1 MLGQRMGVKAKRTH
15 ASRQAPWRLQVRW
28 TGKTMLLAIVLL
40 VVSSVYL
47 AVNARLAKA
56 GRDVLSL
63 EEHRSD
69 MLRLTSELSAEL
81 ATRTAPE
88 TMMAR
93 AASLGFHAAQ
103 PDDVLFLTVDG
114 YMPPADFI
122 APRPPAAPD
131 EGQAMLSPAY
141 TETLGEWL
149 MRWIGSP
156 GEPS

>member
-1 MLGQRMGVKAKRTH
+1 MGVKAKRTH

-28 TGKTMLLAIVLL
+28 TGKTMLLAIVIL
-40 VVSSVYL
+40 VVSGVYL

-63 EEHRSD
+63 EKQRSEL
-69 MLRLTSELSAEL
+69 LRVTSELSADL

-93 AASLGFHAAQ
+93 AATLGFHAAQ
-103 PDDVLFLTVDG
+103 PEDVLFLTVDG
-114 YMPPADFI
+114 YMPPADFV
-122 APRPPAAPD
+122 APRPPSSPD
-131 EGQAMLSPAY
+131 DVQAMLSPAY

-149 MRWIGSP
+149 MRWFGSP
-156 GEPS
+156 GEAS

>member
-1 MLGQRMGVKAKRTH
+1 
-15 ASRQAPWRLQVRW
+15 
-28 TGKTMLLAIVLL
+28 MLLAIVFL
-40 VVSSVYL
+40 VVSGVYL

-63 EEHRSD
+63 EKQRSEL
-69 MLRLTSELSAEL
+69 LRVTSELSADL

-103 PDDVLFLTVDG
+103 PEDVLFLTVDG
-114 YMPPADFI
+114 YMPPADFV
-122 APRPPAAPD
+122 APRPPTAPD
-131 EGQAMLSPAY
+131 DVQAMLSPAY

-156 GEPS
+156 GVTS